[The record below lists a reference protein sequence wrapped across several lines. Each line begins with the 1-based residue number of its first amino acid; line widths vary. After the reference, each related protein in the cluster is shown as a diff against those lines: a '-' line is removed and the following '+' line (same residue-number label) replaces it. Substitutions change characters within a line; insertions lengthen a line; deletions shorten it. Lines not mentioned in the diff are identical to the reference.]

1 MDGQFLFNLVVGVAA
16 FFGGWTLNNITRMLN
31 RIDDDIREIPHIY
44 VSKDDYKTD
53 IAEIKGMLGKIFDRL
68 ENKADKLWIWTR
80 SPLLNTGIM
89 IP

>member
-1 MDGQFLFNLVVGVAA
+1 MDGQSLFNLVVGVAA

-31 RIDDDIREIPHIY
+31 RIDDDIREIPLTY

-68 ENKADKLWIWTR
+68 ENKVDK
-80 SPLLNTGIM
+80 
-89 IP
+89 

>member
-1 MDGQFLFNLVVGVAA
+1 MDGQLLFNLVVGIAA

-68 ENKADKLWIWTR
+68 ESKADK
-80 SPLLNTGIM
+80 
-89 IP
+89 

>member
-1 MDGQFLFNLVVGVAA
+1 MDGQSLFNLVVGIAA

-53 IAEIKGMLGKIFDRL
+53 IAEIKGMLGKIIDRL
-68 ENKADKLWIWTR
+68 ENKADK
-80 SPLLNTGIM
+80 
-89 IP
+89 